1 MIRVLCITSGK
12 HHPASRFRFT
22 QWEAHAR
29 ARGVQ
34 LVFAYAR
41 PHLYQSYRMIGW
53 RLSDWL
59 RRTKRR
65 LDVLRT
71 RVGHF
76 DVVMIERQVQG
87 DADARFEQ
95 LFRDVA
101 PRLVLDID
109 DAVHETYPEK
119 FRTTVPLMDQLV
131 CGNEVLADAMTP
143 FHPRQTVVIPTCID
157 TQRFVPSTTR
167 QSGGVCKYGWIATS
181 SNFPFLLELKAA
193 FIEAA
198 AQCQFELHVMT
209 DPSPQWEELKN
220 WPIKVECHA
229 WSPAREIEFVQKCD
243 IGLMPLP
250 DTSWTRQKCGCKL
263 LLSMACSRP
272 VIASPVG
279 TNRQIAR
286 DGIDGLWATSPDE
299 WAAAIIRLA
308 SDPELRTTMGMA
320 GRQRAVESYSLD
332 AWADRWIEAVVGT
345 SSPVGSKPASSENTP
360 VSR

>member
-1 MIRVLCITSGK
+1 
-12 HHPASRFRFT
+12 
-22 QWEAHAR
+22 
-29 ARGVQ
+29 
-34 LVFAYAR
+34 
-41 PHLYQSYRMIGW
+41 
-53 RLSDWL
+53 
-59 RRTKRR
+59 
-65 LDVLRT
+65 
-71 RVGHF
+71 
-76 DVVMIERQVQG
+76 
-87 DADARFEQ
+87 
-95 LFRDVA
+95 
-101 PRLVLDID
+101 
-109 DAVHETYPEK
+109 
-119 FRTTVPLMDQLV
+119 MDQLV

-279 TNRQIAR
+279 TNRQIAPTASTASGPR
-286 DGIDGLWATSPDE
+286 RQMSGRRPSFDWHRILNCGQQWGWPAGSGRSKIIHSMPGPIAGSRPSLGRHPPWAQSPHRARTRRFPAE
-299 WAAAIIRLA
+299 SAI
-308 SDPELRTTMGMA
+308 S
-320 GRQRAVESYSLD
+320 
-332 AWADRWIEAVVGT
+332 
-345 SSPVGSKPASSENTP
+345 
-360 VSR
+360 